1 MRDDVL
7 VVDDVQDILKRM
19 LRLVQVTSNPRLL
32 DESYTAEPGKLSTLR
47 SLVSDVLQRGRKV
60 IVWSSFTKNVDWLS
74 ELFTQYGAVK
84 IHGKMAIRDRNASV
98 DHFSKDENRRV
109 LVATPAAAK
118 EGLTLTVADS
128 AIFYDRS
135 FSLDD
140 YLQAQ
145 DRIHRISQN
154 DTCYVYN
161 LCVRNSIDEWIDSL
175 LAGKRLS
182 AELAQGDI
190 DQLEY
195 ERSANYEFLQTLRA
209 VLGNSQL
216 SRLE

>member
-1 MRDDVL
+1 
-7 VVDDVQDILKRM
+7 
-19 LRLVQVTSNPRLL
+19 
-32 DESYTAEPGKLSTLR
+32 
-47 SLVSDVLQRGRKV
+47 V

-74 ELFTQYGAVK
+74 ELFRKYGAVK
-84 IHGKMAIRDRNASV
+84 IHGKMAIRERNASV
-98 DHFSKDENRRV
+98 DHFSKDANRRV

-118 EGLTLTVADS
+118 EGLTLTAADS

-161 LCVRNSIDEWIDSL
+161 LCLRDSIDEWVDSL
-175 LAGKRLS
+175 LAGKHLS
-182 AELAQGDI
+182 AQLAQGDI
-190 DQLEY
+190 EQPEY
-195 ERSANYEFLQTLRA
+195 ELSADYEFLQTLRA
-209 VLGNSQL
+209 VLADSQPTR
-216 SRLE
+216 SE